1 MHNFKFNIFLNL
13 GYRLNSSRKQCFTS
27 NMKTNSWRIL
37 DLMKPSKVSY
47 DKIVEKN
54 LIFNKFIYFK
64 FKDSYNI
71 VLVSAIGQHGSV
83 IGKNLIFIT
92 TLNFSYSKDLAVLD
106 EYSLKRQ
113 HKCSAV
119 GMRL

>member
-1 MHNFKFNIFLNL
+1 M
-13 GYRLNSSRKQCFTS
+13 
-27 NMKTNSWRIL
+27 
-37 DLMKPSKVSY
+37 
-47 DKIVEKN
+47 
-54 LIFNKFIYFK
+54 YFK
-64 FKDSYNI
+64 LKDSYSI

-83 IGKNLIFIT
+83 IGKNLIFST
-92 TLNFSYSKDLAVLD
+92 SLNFSYYKDLAVLD

>member
-1 MHNFKFNIFLNL
+1 
-13 GYRLNSSRKQCFTS
+13 
-27 NMKTNSWRIL
+27 MKTNSWRIL